1 MIINGIGP
9 NRSQAKPDSSLIKLI
24 VKAHMLH
31 DNLMSGNLGIA
42 HIAKSHGVH
51 HSYVSRLIRLATGPT
66 TTPGLKPIQ
75 MKEKR

>member
-1 MIINGIGP
+1 
-9 NRSQAKPDSSLIKLI
+9 
-24 VKAHMLH
+24 MLH

-66 TTPGLKPIQ
+66 TTPGLKPMQ